1 MLGAEVT
8 DALEVAF
15 MGNNYSTLS
24 LDGLDTNSTDVG
36 IVNQFYFQCFQVVV
50 LEQLKSSSEGSE
62 LMVPAGVVTSS

>member
-15 MGNNYSTLS
+15 VGNNYSTLT

-36 IVNQFYFQCFQVVV
+36 IVNQLYFQCFQVVV
-50 LEQLKSSSEGSE
+50 LE
-62 LMVPAGVVTSS
+62 